1 MLKPTIKKHLSKKN
15 GRGGIRRA
23 NNDDHDGDDVI
34 VLGIP
39 RGGAIVGDIVARKL
53 SADFD
58 LVIPRKL
65 LAPKNRENAIGAII
79 GDDNDDIVVY
89 IDNFIVNSL
98 NILQDH
104 IEKEKAEQRKEM
116 ERRTSLYRP
125 PHTCREYRIKDRMVV
140 LVDDGIATGATTI
153 AAARWIKKQQ
163 PRCLIIAVP
172 VASPQSVDILR
183 KEADMVEVVMTPLTF
198 GSVSQFYDNY
208 DPVTDDQ
215 IIDIMRDRNL
225 R

>member
-1 MLKPTIKKHLSKKN
+1 MLKPKIRCLSKKN
-15 GRGGIRRA
+15 ERGRRRRSEGD
-23 NNDDHDGDDVI
+23 NDDAI
-34 VLGIP
+34 VLAIP

-79 GDDNDDIVVY
+79 GDDDDIVVY

-98 NILQDH
+98 NISQDH
-104 IEKEKAEQRKEM
+104 IEKEKAEQREEM

-125 PHTCREYRIKDRMVV
+125 PHICREYRIKDRMVV

-172 VASPQSVDILR
+172 VASSQSVDILR

-215 IIDIMRDRNL
+215 VIEIMRDRKL